1 MNTRLGFHY
10 FEDQDHYQAKDLD
23 LWLQELISLNANW
36 LVLKASTNQAIPEEF
51 ITKLGRFWDPTGYP
65 LRLPG

>member
-23 LWLQELISLNANW
+23 LWLQELISLAG
-36 LVLKASTNQAIPEEF
+36 AQSFHQ
-51 ITKLGRFWDPTGYP
+51 
-65 LRLPG
+65 PGHS